1 MVLDSGRRIRAGQ
14 KVFIDIPAVNRDEAV
29 FGTDAASFNPHREIR
44 KGVQPYGFG
53 FGGGA
58 HKCIGRPLAVSHD
71 RHGPG
76 TTPADH
82 IGAVVRIVQR
92 IASVGYLI
100 DDADPPALRAGWR
113 QERYERFTI
122 TVGRTAA

>member
-1 MVLDSGRRIRAGQ
+1 
-14 KVFIDIPAVNRDEAV
+14 
-29 FGTDAASFNPHREIR
+29 
-44 KGVQPYGFG
+44 
-53 FGGGA
+53 
-58 HKCIGRPLAVSHD
+58 VSHD

-100 DDADPPALRAGWR
+100 DDADPPVLRAGWR
-113 QERYERFTI
+113 QERYQRFTI